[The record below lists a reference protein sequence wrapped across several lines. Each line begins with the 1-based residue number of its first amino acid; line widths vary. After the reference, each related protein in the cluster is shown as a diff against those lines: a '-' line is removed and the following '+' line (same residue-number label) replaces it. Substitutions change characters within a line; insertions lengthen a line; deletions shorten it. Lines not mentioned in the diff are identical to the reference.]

1 MVVLGIVLA
10 MWSPGRSHGCHGANT
25 AMRRSTPPTAR
36 ENGRPYLHTFS
47 IKITTASAT
56 IAGMFI
62 APTAISTII
71 SPQQQA
77 TQYEP

>member
-36 ENGRPYLHTFS
+36 ENGRPYFHTFS
-47 IKITTASAT
+47 IKITTARAAMT
-56 IAGMFI
+56 AMFM

-71 SPQQQA
+71 SPQQHA
-77 TQYEP
+77 TQ